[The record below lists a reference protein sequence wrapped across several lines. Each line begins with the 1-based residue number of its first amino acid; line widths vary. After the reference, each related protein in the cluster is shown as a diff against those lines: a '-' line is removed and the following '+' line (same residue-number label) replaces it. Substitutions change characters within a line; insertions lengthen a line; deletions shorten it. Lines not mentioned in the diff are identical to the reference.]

1 MSNRPNFVLIAI
13 AVLVYLFLMGPLV
26 IVVGASLSDTTFL
39 TFPPQGLSLRWFENV
54 FAISAFRRTIVT
66 SLQIAILGT
75 FVALLIGLPAAYALN
90 RYRIELPRWL
100 GTLFVLPILVPE
112 IVFGF
117 ALLKSL
123 SVGAGVPVFGAL
135 LVGHTLLVLPYV
147 VRVISASLASF
158 DFSIEEAAIS
168 LGSAPLK
175 TFFTI
180 VLPNVRAGVIAAFIL
195 AFITSLNDVSVSLFL
210 TGPGVSTL
218 PIQILA
224 HVEQFFDPTVA
235 SVSVLLMFLTVAVMA
250 VVERTLGLH
259 ISCKVAFSDTTSRYQ
274 SGVGPLRHD
283 QSSRRSLAVHSGWGT
298 RLTARSQRLRQ
309 NDDVT
314 VDRRIPVSNPRRD

>member
-1 MSNRPNFVLIAI
+1 MSDRPHFLLIVVA
-13 AVLVYLFLMGPLV
+13 ALVYLFLMLPLV
-26 IVVGASLSDTTFL
+26 IVVGAALSDTTYL
-39 TFPPQGLSLRWFENV
+39 TFPPQGLSLRWFSNIFE
-54 FAISAFRRTIVT
+54 ISAFRRTIVT
-66 SLQIAILGT
+66 SLQIALLGT
-75 FVALLIGLPAAYALN
+75 LIALLIGIPAAYALN
-90 RYRIELPRWL
+90 RFRIELPKWL

-117 ALLKSL
+117 ALLKSFTVGTGAPIFL
-123 SVGAGVPVFGAL
+123 SL
-135 LVGHTLLVLPYV
+135 LIGHTLIVLPYV

-168 LGSAPLK
+168 LGSAPVK

-210 TGPGVSTL
+210 TGPGISTL

-250 VVERTLGLH
+250 IVERTLGLT
-259 ISCKVAFSDTTSRYQ
+259 F
-274 SGVGPLRHD
+274 
-283 QSSRRSLAVHSGWGT
+283 LAK
-298 RLTARSQRLRQ
+298 
-309 NDDVT
+309 
-314 VDRRIPVSNPRRD
+314 

>member
-1 MSNRPNFVLIAI
+1 MSDRPHPVLIGI
-13 AVLVYLFLMGPLV
+13 AALVYLFLMLPLI
-26 IVVGASLSDTTFL
+26 IVVGAALSDTTYL
-39 TFPPQGLSLRWFENV
+39 TFPPQGLSLRWFSNIFE
-54 FAISAFRRTIVT
+54 ISAFRRTIVT
-66 SLQIAILGT
+66 SLQIALLGT
-75 FVALLIGLPAAYALN
+75 LIALLIGIPAAYALN
-90 RYRIELPRWL
+90 RFRIELPKWL

-123 SVGAGVPVFGAL
+123 TVGTGAPIFLSL
-135 LVGHTLLVLPYV
+135 LIGHTLIVLPYV

-168 LGSAPLK
+168 LGSAPVK

-210 TGPGVSTL
+210 TGPGISTL

-250 VVERTLGLH
+250 IVERTLGLT
-259 ISCKVAFSDTTSRYQ
+259 F
-274 SGVGPLRHD
+274 
-283 QSSRRSLAVHSGWGT
+283 LAK
-298 RLTARSQRLRQ
+298 
-309 NDDVT
+309 
-314 VDRRIPVSNPRRD
+314 

>member
-1 MSNRPNFVLIAI
+1 MMSDRPHPILIVVTA
-13 AVLVYLFLMGPLV
+13 LVYLFLMVPLV
-26 IVVGASLSDTTFL
+26 IVVGAALSDTTYL
-39 TFPPQGLSLRWFENV
+39 TFPPQGLSLRWFYNIFE
-54 FAISAFRRTIVT
+54 ISAFRRTIVT
-66 SLQIAILGT
+66 SLQIAFLGT
-75 FVALLIGLPAAYALN
+75 MIALLIGIPAAYALN
-90 RYRIELPRWL
+90 RFRVELPKWL

-117 ALLKSL
+117 ALLKSFT
-123 SVGAGVPVFGAL
+123 VGTGAPIFLAL
-135 LVGHTLLVLPYV
+135 LIGHTLIVLPYV

-168 LGSAPLK
+168 LGSAPVK

-180 VLPNVRAGVIAAFIL
+180 VLPNVRGGVIAAFIL

-210 TGPGVSTL
+210 TGPGISTL

-250 VVERTLGLH
+250 IVERTLGLT
-259 ISCKVAFSDTTSRYQ
+259 F
-274 SGVGPLRHD
+274 
-283 QSSRRSLAVHSGWGT
+283 LAK
-298 RLTARSQRLRQ
+298 
-309 NDDVT
+309 
-314 VDRRIPVSNPRRD
+314 